1 MGVSLPPFQVFL
13 DQHAEPI
20 HRFLVALVG
29 PQEAEDALQET
40 LISALRAY
48 PRLRPGSN
56 LRAWGLS
63 IARNKAIDLARAR
76 GRRPVPVDGAA
87 DHLVATAPPEADA
100 ELWAAVRELPPRQRT
115 AVALRFAADL
125 THRDVGAAMGCTEE
139 AARRSAADGLKRL
152 REVLS

>member
-1 MGVSLPPFQVFL
+1 MSLPPFQVFL
-13 DQHAEPI
+13 DEHAEPI

-40 LISALRAY
+40 LIAALRAY

-56 LRAWGLS
+56 VRAWGFS
-63 IARNKAIDLARAR
+63 IARNKAIDSTRAR
-76 GRRPVPVDGAA
+76 GRRPVPVDGAG
-87 DHLVATAPPEADA
+87 DQLVAPAAPEADA

>member
-1 MGVSLPPFQVFL
+1 VSLPPFQVFL
-13 DQHAEPI
+13 DEHAEPI

-40 LISALRAY
+40 LIAALRAY
-48 PRLRPGSN
+48 PRLRPNSN
-56 LRAWGLS
+56 LRAWGFS
-63 IARNKAIDLARAR
+63 IARNKAIDSARAR
-76 GRRPVPVDGAA
+76 GRRPLPVDGAGT
-87 DHLVATAPPEADA
+87 DVAAPAPAEADP

-152 REVLS
+152 REVLT

>member
-1 MGVSLPPFQVFL
+1 VSLPPFQVFL
-13 DQHAEPI
+13 DDHAEPI

-40 LISALRAY
+40 LVAALRAY

-56 LRAWGLS
+56 LRAWGMT
-63 IARNKAIDLARAR
+63 IARNKAIDSARAR
-76 GRRPVPVDGAA
+76 GRRPVPVDGAGEGLSAPARAERDA
-87 DHLVATAPPEADA
+87 D
-100 ELWAAVRELPPRQRT
+100 LWAAVRELPPRQRA
-115 AVALRFAADL
+115 AVALRYAADL
-125 THRDVGAAMGCTEE
+125 THRDAAAAMGCSEE

>member
-1 MGVSLPPFQVFL
+1 VSPPPFQVFL
-13 DQHAEPI
+13 DEHAEAI

-40 LISALRAY
+40 LIAALRAY
-48 PRLRPGSN
+48 PRLRADSN
-56 LRAWGLS
+56 LRAWGFS
-63 IARNKAIDLARAR
+63 IARNKAIDMAR
-76 GRRPVPVDGAA
+76 GRARRAVPVEGAG
-87 DHLVATAPPEADA
+87 DHLVAPVPPEADA
-100 ELWAAVRELPPRQRT
+100 DLWAAVRELPPRQRT